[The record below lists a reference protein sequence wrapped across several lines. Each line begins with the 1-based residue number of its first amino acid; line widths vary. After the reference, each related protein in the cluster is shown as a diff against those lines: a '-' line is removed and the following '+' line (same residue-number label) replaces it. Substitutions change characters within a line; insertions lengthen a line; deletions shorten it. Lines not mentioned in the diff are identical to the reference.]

1 MLDSMMEILFI
12 IALGW
17 FFQAAPQSLAT
28 DEVLIRQVL
37 PDFAKQGLR
46 LLQHDSDTKTDE
58 S

>member
-1 MLDSMMEILFI
+1 
-12 IALGW
+12 LGW